1 MEKLTDSDKVFNF
14 AHTKTKT
21 WNYNSLLKL
30 KNKLLCYALVPFNPS
45 KRSPVITPLSKA
57 KLKYFRALSDK
68 KKRLEARCIAV
79 EGVKMLEEALQ
90 SEWEIV
96 AVVLNEESLI
106 ELLPPFSAP
115 VYLAEKQDFQQLN
128 SLSSPE
134 GIITYLAL
142 PASVNWALKQGLPAV
157 GDTAYGFILDNIQ
170 DPGNVGTILR
180 IADWFGF
187 PTVLCGEGTADAGNP
202 KTLRA
207 SMGAVFR
214 LDIRYVRDLHQFISQ
229 NLSEVVVADML
240 GELADKQALAGK
252 KWIVLGNEGKGISP
266 QIRNIA
272 GIQFVSIPRKGGA
285 ESLNVGIAAGI
296 LAFLL
301 V

>member
-1 MEKLTDSDKVFNF
+1 M
-14 AHTKTKT
+14 
-21 WNYNSLLKL
+21 
-30 KNKLLCYALVPFNPS
+30 KNKLLCRFIVQFYSSIPKS
-45 KRSPVITPLSKA
+45 VISPLSKA
-57 KLKYFRALSDK
+57 KLKYFRSLSDK
-68 KKRLEARCIAV
+68 KKRMEARCIAV
-79 EGVKMLEEALQ
+79 EGVKMLEEALL

-96 AVVLNEESLI
+96 AVVLNEEKHFS
-106 ELLPPFSAP
+106 LLPRLSAP

-134 GIITYLAL
+134 GIITYLAM
-142 PASVNWALKQGLPAV
+142 PSQVDWALNEGGAAV
-157 GDTAYGFILDNIQ
+157 ENEAFGFILDNIQ

-187 PTVLCGEGTADAGNP
+187 TTVLCGEGTADAGNP

-214 LDIRYVRDLHQFISQ
+214 LDIRYVRDLHTFVSQ
-229 NLSEVVVADML
+229 HLSEVVVADMM
-240 GELADKQALAGK
+240 GEQADKQHLAGK
-252 KWIVLGNEGKGISP
+252 KWIVLGNEGNGISP

-272 GIQFVSIPRKGGA
+272 GVQYVSIPRKGGA